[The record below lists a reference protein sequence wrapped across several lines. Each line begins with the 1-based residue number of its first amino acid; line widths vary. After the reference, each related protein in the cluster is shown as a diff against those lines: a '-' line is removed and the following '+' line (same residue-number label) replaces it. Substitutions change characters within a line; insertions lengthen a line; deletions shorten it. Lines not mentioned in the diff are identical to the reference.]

1 MKKNFLKLS
10 VVAFAAISLITFG
23 ACGKYKGFK
32 KDNSGIYYQFHGKV
46 NDTAYIP
53 QTGDVVAV
61 LLSMRAGDS
70 TIIPMIP
77 QQMIVDSL
85 YKGDIFE
92 AFRMMHIG
100 DSATFILDGPE
111 FYEKML
117 SPSQEWKFGEEP
129 LYFDVKLFDVM
140 KKADFEKMKAEYDAE
155 LNDSRIQEI
164 EDIDE
169 YLEAHKNMKVNES
182 GVYIETLKSG
192 KGNKVEPLQKVKV
205 HYTGK
210 FTDGEIFD
218 SSVSREQPFEFTVGA
233 GQVIPGWDAVVSQM
247 RVGDKVRVLIPSSMA
262 YGEGNQRIPPY
273 TPLEFEIEL
282 LEIVGE

>member
-1 MKKNFLKLS
+1 M
-10 VVAFAAISLITFG
+10 
-23 ACGKYKGFK
+23 
-32 KDNSGIYYQFHGKV
+32 
-46 NDTAYIP
+46 P

-117 SPSQEWKFGEEP
+117 SPSQKWAFGEEP

-218 SSVSREQPFEFTVGA
+218 SSVSRGQPFEFTVGA